1 MNIFRAFASGARGA
15 VLGPSWEGCGAG
27 SVLGR
32 VRCWVRPGKGAVLEV
47 RFRDECKAGRRS

>member
-32 VRCWVRPGKGAVLEV
+32 VQYWRSGFEMSARLEG
-47 RFRDECKAGRRS
+47 DRR